1 MKSGSR
7 SYVVGL
13 ALLGVMYLTGCGD
26 SPAPQAPAP
35 AAPQPAA
42 PAAQTAAA
50 PAESAARAAAPSA
63 PQTHLGKTLESGRS
77 IECTNN
83 LTQIGKGIAMY
94 VISNDEKLP
103 KSLNDLVQSGCCTD
117 ALRRCPATG
126 TEYEYLIAE
135 PTRLSGNAA
144 GIKVA
149 KCPAHGCVL
158 YADGHVALE
167 K

>member
-1 MKSGSR
+1 MKYSFKSCVAA
-7 SYVVGL
+7 SL
-13 ALLGVMYLTGCGD
+13 ALLGIVFFAAGCEE
-26 SPAPQAPAP
+26 SPAPQT
-35 AAPQPAA
+35 AAPAA
-42 PAAQTAAA
+42 PAARQEPS
-50 PAESAARAAAPSA
+50 PAERAAQKYVAPIA
-63 PQTHLGKTLESGRS
+63 PQTHLGKTLESGKS

-83 LTQIGKGIAMY
+83 LTQIGKGISMY

-135 PTRLSGNAA
+135 PTRLAGNTSEL
-144 GIKVA
+144 KVA

-158 YADGHVALE
+158 YADGHVAVE